1 MTQHALRTALTLYQD
16 GTLDLR
22 TAAAQ
27 AGVSAESLERALAR
41 TGRPVEAREPEP
53 ERDLER
59 VSIGAD

>member
-16 GTLDLR
+16 GTLDLQ
-22 TAAAQ
+22 TAASQ

-41 TGRPVEAREPEP
+41 TGRPVEARADP
-53 ERDLER
+53 ERELER